1 MLRLENISKIFP
13 TGEVLKDITW
23 EVKRGERVGL
33 VGINGAG
40 KSTQFKIITG
50 LEEPTSGKVILNGEP
65 KISYLKQEFDVDV
78 DKTVKEELFQA
89 FHDASIV
96 LNEKKDLEEK
106 LQSSEASENPDYL
119 ELLIIKLG
127 DLQSKFESLNGY
139 ELEAKIDKIL
149 PSIGFEQSDSN
160 LKVGDFSGGW
170 QMRIALGKILL
181 QEPDILLLDEPT
193 NHLDLETIK
202 WLENYLKSQKF
213 AIIVISHD
221 RFFLDSICTH
231 IVTTENGIS
240 RTFLGNYSEFI
251 KQKEADLISINA
263 SYIRQQKVLKEQK
276 VFIDRFRAS
285 ATRSTQA
292 KSREKLVEK
301 IEKID
306 APTDEIRGPIF
317 KFTDTPRSGNE
328 ILNIKGLSHTYDE
341 KIIFLDANL
350 TIEKGERFAL
360 LGPNGSGKSTLLK
373 LIMGLE
379 KPDEGDILIGKHN
392 IFKGYFEQNQA
403 EALDLSKTV
412 LDTLFQAVPDW
423 SQTKVRSLLGNF
435 GINNDSVFKEV
446 SKISGGEK
454 ARLALALMLVKPV
467 NFLLLDEPTNH
478 LDIPSKQMLE
488 NALLNYSGSAL
499 IISHDRYFLSK
510 VANRIIEL
518 RDGQLFTYKGNYDY
532 YLEKKSEEK
541 LIKEEELALAK
552 REAKRLAKKK
562 KNEKNK
568 KKK

>member
-1 MLRLENISKIFP
+1 VLRLENISKIFP